1 MMNAKNILSIIA
13 GALALAACSGPQEEN
28 LRMVPLTVPATV
40 PMTSY
45 GPHARVVV
53 AGIDYTEVHD
63 EWMNPDIMK
72 KATPGN
78 TRVVISR
85 GRQRGQLMVGDEVA
99 MDFPVCVGKASHR
112 TPVGHFRITEKAVHH
127 VSNLYDASMPYFMRL
142 TDSGIGMYVGSVV
155 NGPTAAATYY
165 GKVDLGLGQEP
176 TDSNALV
183 LLFTHENGK
192 WKYDQARFFNLTRLP
207 AVKERLKR
215 GDASVL
221 MEQDGFQ
228 PLGKIPAV
236 PPVCPPPKYIAKIL
250 VDCPGRT
257 VQANVNNISLHEF
270 DNTRLAEVISGGLRD
285 GTNSLTLNF
294 SDSPNGKKG
303 AVLVEVYIMPE
314 IPGHLPARAFSYF
327 VPPQAQPK
335 SGPVL
340 INVTPEL
347 LKTMEPK
354 NSSPKAAAGK

>member
-1 MMNAKNILSIIA
+1 MTFRSIFSLACCAAALLSPASAAPRPGDAKLRDDLDVAYNTWRLHLLRGNYDGWRSTTSA
-13 GALALAACSGPQEEN
+13 YRQVKVRNLAVSEKRPFPASLFRQPMAPPALA
-28 LRMVPLTVPATV
+28 PL
-40 PMTSY
+40 
-45 GPHARVVV
+45 
-53 AGIDYTEVHD
+53 
-63 EWMNPDIMK
+63 
-72 KATPGN
+72 
-78 TRVVISR
+78 
-85 GRQRGQLMVGDEVA
+85 
-99 MDFPVCVGKASHR
+99 
-112 TPVGHFRITEKAVHH
+112 
-127 VSNLYDASMPYFMRL
+127 
-142 TDSGIGMYVGSVV
+142 MYVGSVV

-294 SDSPNGKKG
+294 SDSPNGKKRRRTRG
-303 AVLVEVYIMPE
+303 SVHHAGN
-314 IPGHLPARAFSYF
+314 PGPPAR
-327 VPPQAQPK
+327 
-335 SGPVL
+335 
-340 INVTPEL
+340 
-347 LKTMEPK
+347 
-354 NSSPKAAAGK
+354 

>member
-1 MMNAKNILSIIA
+1 MTFRSILTMACCAAALLAPASAAPRPGDAKLRDDLDVAYNTWRLHLLRGNYDGWRATTSA
-13 GALALAACSGPQEEN
+13 YRQVKVRNLAVSEKRSFPASLFRQPMAPPALA
-28 LRMVPLTVPATV
+28 PL
-40 PMTSY
+40 
-45 GPHARVVV
+45 
-53 AGIDYTEVHD
+53 
-63 EWMNPDIMK
+63 
-72 KATPGN
+72 
-78 TRVVISR
+78 
-85 GRQRGQLMVGDEVA
+85 
-99 MDFPVCVGKASHR
+99 
-112 TPVGHFRITEKAVHH
+112 
-127 VSNLYDASMPYFMRL
+127 
-142 TDSGIGMYVGSVV
+142 MYVGSVV
-155 NGPTAAATYY
+155 DGPTAAATYY

-215 GDASVL
+215 GDATVL

-257 VQANVNNISLHEF
+257 VKANVNNISPHEF
-270 DNTRLAEVISGGLRD
+270 DNTRLAEIISGGLRD
-285 GTNSLTLNF
+285 GTNSLTLKF

-314 IPGHLPARAFSYF
+314 IPGQLPARAFSYF
-327 VPPQAQPK
+327 VPPRR
-335 SGPVL
+335 
-340 INVTPEL
+340 T
-347 LKTMEPK
+347 
-354 NSSPKAAAGK
+354 PKAAPF